1 MTKVKKA
8 LVSASDKTGLVEF
21 VKFLQDGLGAEI
33 LSTGGTGRSL
43 VEAGVRV
50 IQVEDYTRSPE
61 LLNGRVK
68 TLHPKVHAGILYR
81 RDLPTH
87 AGEMKTMGWDGID
100 MVVVTLYPFEQV
112 IKKAG
117 TTLEDA
123 VENIDIG
130 GPCLLRAAA
139 KNHAHVIAVSD
150 PDDYGWIRGELEGND
165 GWLPE
170 ASRRKLAQAAF
181 ARTSRYDAAI
191 SAYLAERL

>member
-1 MTKVKKA
+1 MPKVTKA

-21 VKFLQDGLGAEI
+21 VKFLSDELGTEI
-33 LSTGGTGRSL
+33 LSTGGTGRTL
-43 VEAGVRV
+43 VEAGVKV
-50 IQVEDYTRSPE
+50 VQVEDYTRSPE

-112 IKKAG
+112 IKKPE
-117 TTLEDA
+117 TTLEEA

-139 KNHAHVIAVSD
+139 KNHAHVIVVSD
-150 PDDYGWIRGELEGND
+150 PDDYGWIREELKKND

-181 ARTSRYDAAI
+181 TRTSRYDAAI

>member
-1 MTKVKKA
+1 MAKVKKA
-8 LVSASDKTGLVEF
+8 LVSASDKTGLTDF
-21 VKFLQDGLGAEI
+21 VKFLADSLGTEI
-33 LSTGGTGRSL
+33 LSTGGTGRTL
-43 VEAGVRV
+43 VEAGIKV

-68 TLHPKVHAGILYR
+68 TLHPKIHAGILYR
-81 RDLPTH
+81 RDVPAH

-112 IKKAG
+112 IKKPE
-117 TTLEDA
+117 TTFEEA

-150 PDDYGWIRGELEGND
+150 PADYGWIRDELAKND
-165 GWLPE
+165 GQLSE
-170 ASRRKLAQAAF
+170 KSRRKLAHAAF
-181 ARTSRYDAAI
+181 TRTSGYDAAI
-191 SAYLAERL
+191 SAYLAGQL